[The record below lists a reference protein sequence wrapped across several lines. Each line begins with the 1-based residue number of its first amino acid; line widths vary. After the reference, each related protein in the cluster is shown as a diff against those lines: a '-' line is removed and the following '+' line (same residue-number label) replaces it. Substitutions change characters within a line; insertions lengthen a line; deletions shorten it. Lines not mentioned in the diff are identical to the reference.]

1 VPTKAQY
8 QYILVRGDLSP
19 GLQVAQACHAAL
31 DFAISHPDKA
41 RKWRDTSNYLC
52 ILAVRDEAELLNYAT
67 LAWTKQAKHALFH
80 DPDVPSLNEEANT
93 VGSYTALA
101 IEPGDFHR
109 HLSSLPL
116 ALRDLD
122 REVAMT

>member
-1 VPTKAQY
+1 MPAKAQY

-19 GLQVAQACHAAL
+19 GLQIAQAAHAAF
-31 DFAISHPDKA
+31 DFSLKFPDTA
-41 RKWRDTSNYLC
+41 RKWSQTSNYIC
-52 ILAVRDEAELLNYAT
+52 ILNVPDETALLDYAT
-67 LAWTKQAKHALFH
+67 KAYGGGHRHVIFH
-80 DPDVPSLNEEANT
+80 DPDVPGDSPDR

-101 IEPGDFHR
+101 IEPGDFYR

-122 REVAMT
+122 REVAVA

>member
-1 VPTKAQY
+1 MPTKAQY

-19 GLQVAQACHAAL
+19 GLQIAQAAHAAF
-31 DFAISHPDKA
+31 DFSLKFPEVT
-41 RKWRDTSNYLC
+41 RKWSDQSNYICVLQ
-52 ILAVRDEAELLNYAT
+52 VPDESTLLDYAT
-67 LAWTKQAKHALFH
+67 LAHSQGVRHVIFH
-80 DPDVPSLNEEANT
+80 DPDVPGTLDQG
-93 VGSYTALA
+93 VFGSYTALA
-101 IEPGDFHR
+101 VEPGDFHR

>member
-1 VPTKAQY
+1 MPPKAQY

-19 GLQVAQACHAAL
+19 GLQIAQACHASL
-31 DFAISHPDKA
+31 DFAITHPDKA

-52 ILAVRDEAELLNYAT
+52 ILNVKDETELLDYAT
-67 LAWTKQAKHALFH
+67 LAHTKGAKHVLFH
-80 DPDVPSLNEEANT
+80 DPDVPLEREEHLM

-101 IEPGDFHR
+101 VEPGDFHR

-116 ALRDLD
+116 ALRQ
-122 REVAMT
+122 EVAVR